1 MNQNIINIFY
11 SFFICNQ
18 TRDEETKNEKSANG
32 IEKKK
37 TKQNKQTHKQT
48 LDSLFIVEASSSS
61 ELMTMVPM
69 SLSTSV
75 ASSLLII
82 IVSWLCTLEAVF
94 INMVLSSP
102 TFTIVP
108 ESTASSPS
116 SSSSSSWIQKTK
128 GTYWREWTDS
138 SPPT

>member
-1 MNQNIINIFY
+1 MRNP
-11 SFFICNQ
+11 
-18 TRDEETKNEKSANG
+18 RMALRKKKN
-32 IEKKK
+32 K
-37 TKQNKQTHKQT
+37 TKQANKQT

-116 SSSSSSWIQKTK
+116 SSSSSSWIQKK
-128 GTYWREWTDS
+128 QRELTGENGQIQVHLLDLICCDS
-138 SPPT
+138 LRFAVSSISKSTVLD